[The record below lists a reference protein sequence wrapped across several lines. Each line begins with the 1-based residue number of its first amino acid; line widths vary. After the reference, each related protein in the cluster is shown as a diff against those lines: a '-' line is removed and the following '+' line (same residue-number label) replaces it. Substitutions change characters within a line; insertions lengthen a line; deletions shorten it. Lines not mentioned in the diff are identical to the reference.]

1 MPDTKATASSR
12 GHHLARWVV
21 AAGVV
26 VVVVGAIAWWDQSD
40 EDRAAAVSAGRS
52 GQVSTAPVAPSPE
65 AVRARWE
72 PGAPRHV
79 QIPALDVSV
88 PVVPVKAPG
97 RTLVPPS
104 DPQQLGW
111 WADGAEPG
119 ARRGS
124 ALITGHTVHTGG
136 GALDDLEQLEPGDA
150 VVVRTQR
157 GTIRY
162 DVRRVHIYSKGSL
175 AAHAEKVFSQHVAGR
190 LVLITCED
198 WDGERYLSNVVV
210 VAVPRT

>member
-1 MPDTKATASSR
+1 VPDRSTTISSPGR
-12 GHHLARWVV
+12 HLSRWVV
-21 AAGVV
+21 AAGVAV
-26 VVVVGAIAWWDQSD
+26 VAVGAIAWWGQSSD
-40 EDRAAAVSAGRS
+40 GHTPVGPSAAVGTSS
-52 GQVSTAPVAPSPE
+52 SPDIGTE
-65 AVRARWE
+65 AEPVRARWR
-72 PGAPRHV
+72 PGAPRQV
-79 QIPALDVSV
+79 RIPALDVAAD
-88 PVVPVKAPG
+88 VVPVKAPG

-104 DPQQLGW
+104 DPHQLGW

-119 ARRGS
+119 AREGS

-136 GALDDLEQLEPGDA
+136 GALDDLEQVVPGDT

-175 AAHAEKVFSQHVAGR
+175 ADHAGRVFSQDVPGR

-210 VAVPRT
+210 TAVPRS